1 MVFFNWIG
9 ANIGT
14 ILISLG
20 LAALVAG
27 IVVKM
32 VLDKKKAKAGKAWSD
47 TREASCSA
55 FFLLPPCPR
64 P

>member
-32 VLDKKKAKAGKAWSD
+32 VLDKKKAKAGKACCGCCGD
-47 TREASCSA
+47 CSG
-55 FFLLPPCPR
+55 CHGCH
-64 P
+64 